1 MSPSRERSVKTGL
14 PPGSLVHIGDAAAG
28 SAVINL
34 IDYGPGHLEE
44 RKLENAGELSTY
56 LNSSSVSWIDFC
68 GVHDVQAV
76 ARVGSEL
83 CIHPL
88 VQEDIVNTRQRPKA
102 EVYEGHIYV
111 VLRMLRYDAEQAR
124 LESEQVSLILGPHYV
139 MTFQERPGDVFDPVR
154 QRIRSGKGKI
164 RKLGPDYLAYALVDV
179 VVDNYFLILES
190 LEDQIEALEDAVLSS
205 PGPETVETIHDLKR
219 IMVTLR
225 KGVWPLRELLVGL
238 ERSESDLISPD
249 VIPYLRDIYDHSI
262 QVIDTVES
270 FRDVLSGYLDIYLTS
285 VSNRMNEIMK
295 VLTIMATIF
304 IPLTFIAGIYGMNF
318 DYMPELKWPW
328 AYPTLMGVMALVGG
342 GMLWFFRRKKW
353 L

>member
-1 MSPSRERSVKTGL
+1 
-14 PPGSLVHIGDAAAG
+14 
-28 SAVINL
+28 
-34 IDYGPGHLEE
+34 
-44 RKLENAGELSTY
+44 
-56 LNSSSVSWIDFC
+56 
-68 GVHDVQAV
+68 
-76 ARVGSEL
+76 
-83 CIHPL
+83 
-88 VQEDIVNTRQRPKA
+88 
-102 EVYEGHIYV
+102 
-111 VLRMLRYDAEQAR
+111 
-124 LESEQVSLILGPHYV
+124 